1 MAIRR
6 WLPILMLTLAALAC
20 QAVQGGGPTAAAPYL
35 GAFDC
40 SGTEAGLGAYAGRV
54 TLNADG
60 TALFRNYD
68 DQTQT
73 GSWSYNS
80 QTNSLSFS
88 GTIDL
93 ASAVHDASADTLSVL
108 LARGAEV
115 VHAEGGSMACVRA
128 EPGITGPP

>member
-6 WLPILMLTLAALAC
+6 WLPVLVLALAGLAC
-20 QAVQGGGPTAAAPYL
+20 QAVLGGGPTAAAPYL

-54 TLNADG
+54 THNADG
-60 TALFRNYD
+60 TATFRNYD
-68 DQTQT
+68 DETQT

-80 QTNSLSFS
+80 QAGSITYS
-88 GTIDL
+88 GSIDL
-93 ASAVHDASADTLSVL
+93 AGAVYDAGADTLSVQ
-108 LARGAEV
+108 LAAGAQV
-115 VHAEGGSMACVRA
+115 VHAEGGSMDCQRA